1 MGPLWNRVAKRVN
14 AAPALPIVA
23 VCCYRSAVT
32 HGELQA
38 VLGRMR
44 VEIGASEAH
53 GWLCGALCVRTDY
66 GAPQWLAELAEDA
79 GPGGAPAAAEP
90 ALRELHEETLESLQS
105 VGFAFTPLLPDEEAT
120 LIERVES
127 LAAWCSGFLY
137 GIGAAGTGESLAR
150 YGDVGEILGDLS
162 EISRAGVEPDG
173 ENEAGEEDFAELLEF
188 VRAGAQ
194 LAWDELAELRA
205 TLPAATAV
213 H

>member
-1 MGPLWNRVAKRVN
+1 MGPLWNRVAKPVN
-14 AAPALPIVA
+14 AAPRLPIEA

-38 VLGRMR
+38 ALGRMR
-44 VEIGASEAH
+44 VAVGASEAH

-66 GAPQWLAELAEDA
+66 GAPQWLAELSEDA
-79 GPGGAPAAAEP
+79 APGGAPAAAEP
-90 ALRELHEETLESLQS
+90 GMRELHEETLESLRS
-105 VGFAFTPLLPDEEAT
+105 PGFAFTPLLPDEDAT

-137 GIGAAGTGESLAR
+137 GIGAAGTGASLAR
-150 YGDVGEILGDLS
+150 YGDVGEILGDLA
-162 EISRAGVEPDG
+162 EISRAGVAPGDED
-173 ENEAGEEDFAELLEF
+173 EAGEEDFAELLEF

-194 LAWDELAELRA
+194 LAWDELAELRVA
-205 TLPAATAV
+205 RPAATAV